1 MDDRVRT
8 TGNQLSL
15 VLGSAEPFAT
25 VRWASARAFASMLAC
40 CLLMT
45 IGAHVRVAIPGTE
58 VPMTLQL
65 LAVLLIGFIFPPA
78 HAVPGA
84 LLYVGCGTLGLP
96 MFAPGSL
103 GVVGPTGGYLVG
115 FVVAVWLLGVSSGG
129 RHAGVF
135 RLLLSGTWAAAI
147 VLTLGVAWQTV
158 WFGGDVWLSVTTG
171 LVPFLP
177 KAVVE
182 VLLAVAAVSVMRRRG
197 RLGTRPGSRTG

>member
-8 TGNQLSL
+8 TGGQLSL
-15 VLGSAEPFAT
+15 VLGSAEPPAAA
-25 VRWASARAFASMLAC
+25 RWVSARALASMLAC

-45 IGAHVRVAIPGTE
+45 IGAHARVAVPGTE

-65 LAVLLIGFIFPPA
+65 LAVLLIGFIFPQA
-78 HAVPGA
+78 YAVPGT

-96 MFAPGSL
+96 VFAPGSL
-103 GVVGPTGGYLVG
+103 GLVGPTGGYIVG

-135 RLLLSGTWAAAI
+135 RLLLSGASAAAI
-147 VLTLGVAWQTV
+147 VFTLGVAWGTV
-158 WFGGDVWLSVTTG
+158 WFGGDMWLSMTTG
-171 LVPFLP
+171 LVPFVP

-182 VLLAVAAVSVMRRRG
+182 VLLAVTVASVVRRRG
-197 RLGTRPGSRTG
+197 RLGA